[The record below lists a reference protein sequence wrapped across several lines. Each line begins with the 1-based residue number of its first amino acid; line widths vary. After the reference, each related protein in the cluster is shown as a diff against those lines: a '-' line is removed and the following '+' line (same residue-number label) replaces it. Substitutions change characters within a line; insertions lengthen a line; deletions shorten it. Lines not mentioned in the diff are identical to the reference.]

1 MYTLIVFEEADQELQ
16 EAAVWYEEKS
26 IGLGLRLIDVVKRK
40 LEIVRQ
46 NPEKNARKKGN
57 FRQSVIKTF
66 PYVIVYTFYKK
77 EGIITVSSI
86 FHTSRNPKK
95 KYRKYR
101 Q

>member
-1 MYTLIVFEEADQELQ
+1 MVRR
-16 EAAVWYEEKS
+16 KKHRP
-26 IGLGLRLIDVVKRK
+26 GLRFIDIVKRK

-77 EGIITVSSI
+77 ER
-86 FHTSRNPKK
+86 RNNNS
-95 KYRKYR
+95 
-101 Q
+101 